1 MGLRAWSGSC
11 FFLPRVASHAMM
23 ATATTPTA
31 GHLKRAI
38 GLAGAFAAP
47 SPAASAAALAI
58 DAPIAAAPRSAL
70 RLSSVHRARVSKGE
84 W

>member
-1 MGLRAWSGSC
+1 MGWLRAWSGSC

-58 DAPIAAAPRSAL
+58 DAPIAAPLSAL
-70 RLSSVHRARVSKGE
+70 RLSSVRRARVSKGE